1 MMKIAKLSAYI
12 LAALIMMTAC
22 GGDENYT
29 PKPRG
34 YFRINTPN
42 LEYQTLQVDCPFTFE
57 YNKAAEWQPT
67 RFKCWG
73 DVYYPSIKARLQLTY
88 KPVTPEN
95 LDTLLGDGH
104 ELAFKHVVKADGI
117 SEKLYTDEQREV
129 YGILYKIKGEAATN
143 TQFFMTDSTDHF
155 LRGVLYFYAEPNEDS
170 LQPVNDY
177 MYEEV
182 VHLIET
188 LKWQNSLP

>member
-1 MMKIAKLSAYI
+1 MSLKKISSYLLVSMI
-12 LAALIMMTAC
+12 LTAC
-22 GGDENYT
+22 GGEEDYT

-34 YFRINTPN
+34 YFRISTPEAKYEK
-42 LEYQTLQVDCPFTFE
+42 LDIDCPFTFDI
-57 YNKAAEWQPT
+57 NSAAEWQPL
-67 RFKCWG
+67 KKHECWG

-95 LDTLLGDGH
+95 LDTLLSDGH

-117 SEKLYTDEQREV
+117 AEKLYSDDVRGIH
-129 YGILYKIKGEAATN
+129 GILYNIRGEAATN
-143 TQFFMTDSTDHF
+143 TQFFVTDSAEHF

-170 LQPVNDY
+170 LRPVNDY
-177 MYEEV
+177 MYQEV

-188 LKWQNSLP
+188 LQWQNSLP

>member
-1 MMKIAKLSAYI
+1 MMNRIKLSIYI
-12 LAALIMMTAC
+12 FTALLITSC
-22 GGDENYT
+22 GGEDNYT

-34 YFRINTPN
+34 YFRLTTPPQTYQHLDIN
-42 LEYQTLQVDCPFTFE
+42 CPYTFE
-57 YNKAAEWQPT
+57 YNEAAEWQKS
-67 RFKCWG
+67 RYQCWG
-73 DVYYPSIKARLQLTY
+73 DVYYPSLKARLQLTY
-88 KPVTPEN
+88 KPVTATN
-95 LDTLLGDGH
+95 LDTLLSEGH

-117 SEKLYTDEQREV
+117 SEKLFTDSEKKV
-129 YGILYKIKGEAATN
+129 YGVLYKMQGEAASS
-143 TQFFMTDSTDHF
+143 TQFFMTDSTEHF

-182 VHLIET
+182 AHLIET

>member
-1 MMKIAKLSAYI
+1 MKNRIKLSI
-12 LAALIMMTAC
+12 LVISALMITAC

-34 YFRINTPN
+34 YFRIATPVQSYQH
-42 LEYQTLQVDCPFTFE
+42 LETECPYTFE
-57 YNKAAEWQPT
+57 YNEAARWEAN
-67 RFKCWG
+67 RRECWG

-88 KPVTPEN
+88 KEVTSTN
-95 LDTLLGDGH
+95 LDTLLGEGH

-117 SEKLYTDEQREV
+117 TEKLYTDPEREV
-129 YGILYKIKGEAATN
+129 YGVLYKMRGEAASS
-143 TQFFMTDSTDHF
+143 TQFFMTDSTQHF

-170 LQPVNDY
+170 LQPVNDF

-182 VHLIET
+182 AHLIET
-188 LKWQNSLP
+188 LKWENSLP